1 MTDRIL
7 VTYASWAGSTA
18 EVAEAIAK
26 ELGAASG
33 SVLVRPARDVADVE
47 PYSAVVLGAAVH
59 AGRLHRDAIAFVD
72 RHRAALAGI
81 PVAYFVVCLTMKE
94 DTPEHRRTSEGFLN
108 ALREGFPEIRPV
120 AVGLFGGAV
129 RSDETSLGK
138 LPLAQRLMVRMM
150 KKAAGDFRDWD
161 AIGRWARELAAALAR
176 GKGAG
181 A

>member
-1 MTDRIL
+1 MAGQVL

-18 EVAEAIAK
+18 EVAEAIAR

-33 SVLVRPARDVADVE
+33 GAVVRPARDVEDVA

-59 AGRLHRDAIAFVD
+59 AGRLHRDAIAFAT
-72 RHRAALAGI
+72 RHRAALAKV

-94 DTPEHRRTSEGFLN
+94 DTPEHRRTSEGFLS
-108 ALREGFPEIRPV
+108 ALREGFPEIHPV
-120 AVGLFGGAV
+120 AAGLFGGAV
-129 RSDETSLGK
+129 RVDDASLAG

-161 AIGRWARELAAALAR
+161 AIGKWARELAPALAR